1 MKDFIEIDTNV
12 SDKKLT
18 FLLDTQADISLVK
31 ENSLFTKIFIDTNDT
46 ITLKGITSEGVL
58 SRGKAKIN
66 LNIDDV
72 VIPHDFNVVS
82 FDFPIP
88 ADGIL

>member
-58 SRGKAKIN
+58 SKGKAKIN